1 MDNKRP
7 SFSDALGRHAT
18 MTQNSD
24 DNELCAGCVYH
35 PPNLP
40 RDAYPAADWAMLQT
54 RQCSFD
60 HVANSADCLA
70 TRKTSCSLVDMERLR
85 AKK

>member
-1 MDNKRP
+1 MNDN
-7 SFSDALGRHAT
+7 
-18 MTQNSD
+18 

-40 RDAYPAADWAMLQT
+40 RDAYPDADWAMLQA

-60 HVANSADCLA
+60 FVAGSADCMA
-70 TRKTSCSLVDMERLR
+70 SRKTSCSLVDIEQLR
-85 AKK
+85 SKDR